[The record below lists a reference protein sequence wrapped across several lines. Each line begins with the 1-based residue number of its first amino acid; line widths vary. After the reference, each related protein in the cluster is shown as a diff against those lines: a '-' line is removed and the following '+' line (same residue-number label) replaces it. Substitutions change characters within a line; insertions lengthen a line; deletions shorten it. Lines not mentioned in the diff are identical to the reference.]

1 MSRGG
6 VLIEIEHNSPT
17 VISKLT
23 LANVVS
29 SDSGIYSCK
38 SGAGSDS
45 IQLHVIEG
53 KDCVIF
59 LNVIDC
65 NAFVSERFITLRSER
80 LGSSE
85 RKAESASLS

>member
-53 KDCVIF
+53 KDCVCNF

-65 NAFVSERFITLRSER
+65 NAFVSERFITLRSSR
-80 LGSSE
+80 LRSE
-85 RKAESASLS
+85 RKAENASLS